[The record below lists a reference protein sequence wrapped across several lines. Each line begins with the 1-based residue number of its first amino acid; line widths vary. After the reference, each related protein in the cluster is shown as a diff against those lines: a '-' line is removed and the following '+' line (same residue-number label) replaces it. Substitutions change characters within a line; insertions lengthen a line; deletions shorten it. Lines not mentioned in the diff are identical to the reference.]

1 MRAIGLAV
9 VCTALLLSTGG
20 VAYRTLA
27 DSESAGPTADQ
38 VNPADQDLQAA
49 QCALDPSAAAPVP
62 HRRQIRVSEQAK
74 EPRTHT
80 VPLNRRGFNYR
91 TQGVQEPEVFVKA
104 TPDAPTP
111 RDAVPSEPASP
122 DRSSA
127 DPGASPSP
135 E

>member
-1 MRAIGLAV
+1 MRAIGLAL

-27 DSESAGPTADQ
+27 DSESARSTANQ
-38 VNPADQDLQAA
+38 ANQDLQEA

-62 HRRQIRVSEQAK
+62 ARRQIRVSEQARG
-74 EPRTHT
+74 PRTHT

-111 RDAVPSEPASP
+111 RDAAPSEPASP